1 MPSTPKYDHEDLP
14 GFIVQLVL
22 LFLGLQNYAAIR
34 VNARKYVVKQVQI
47 TLQLPQCYVNFTYE
61 MFVKDT
67 GHTVVN
73 SVREKRTFL
82 KLTQDELADKV
93 QATRQT
99 IIAIEKGNYVPSVL
113 LSLRLASILNCSVED
128 VFQYEKI

>member
-1 MPSTPKYDHEDLP
+1 
-14 GFIVQLVL
+14 
-22 LFLGLQNYAAIR
+22 
-34 VNARKYVVKQVQI
+34 
-47 TLQLPQCYVNFTYE
+47 

-73 SVREKRTFL
+73 SVREKRTSL
-82 KLTQDELADKV
+82 KMTQDELAEKV

-113 LSLRLASILNCSVED
+113 LALRIASILESKVED
-128 VFQYEKI
+128 LFQYEKI

>member
-1 MPSTPKYDHEDLP
+1 
-14 GFIVQLVL
+14 
-22 LFLGLQNYAAIR
+22 
-34 VNARKYVVKQVQI
+34 
-47 TLQLPQCYVNFTYE
+47 
-61 MFVKDT
+61 MFVKDK

-82 KLTQDELADKV
+82 KMTQDELAENV

-113 LSLRLASILNCSVED
+113 LALRIASILGSDVEEL
-128 VFQYEKI
+128 FQYEKI